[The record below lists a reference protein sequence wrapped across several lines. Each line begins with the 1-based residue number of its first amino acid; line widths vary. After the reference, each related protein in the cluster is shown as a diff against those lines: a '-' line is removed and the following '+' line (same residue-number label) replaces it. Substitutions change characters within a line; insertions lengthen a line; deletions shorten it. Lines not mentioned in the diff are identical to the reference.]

1 VPAAQGPD
9 EPVRKTG
16 GSSPPRRPPR
26 TTEVTRSE
34 EVRPSS
40 PRQTGNK
47 VGGAAK
53 TAAPRPRRTT
63 SNGSTSSARKPAAPK
78 KPPTNGNTGE
88 QPIVMPERAN
98 VDLEGPT
105 WAETIAT
112 LTTPDELDPDDIAI
126 LTGWTT
132 SVVAPDEVVDAPA
145 FVDHLAPEFVPV
157 VEPTVEPLVEE
168 AIIPE
173 APAPLSTAV
182 TAEPEAAAVSM
193 NPARAFTL
201 WRRRR
206 PRVRK
211 VTRIVRRIDAWSVL
225 KVSVLFYLVLFVIL
239 LVAGVLLWN
248 LAQST
253 GTVRNVEGFIRDLFN
268 LEKFDVSGRA
278 LFRASWTLGV
288 FLVIAGTGLNVT
300 MAVLFNLISD
310 LVGGVRVTVLEE
322 EVVLAPRTTRVKG
335 RRPGVAAESSV
346 EAAPEPPPI
355 PPEPPPIPPVESVDG
370 S

>member
-1 VPAAQGPD
+1 
-9 EPVRKTG
+9 
-16 GSSPPRRPPR
+16 
-26 TTEVTRSE
+26 VTRSE

-47 VGGAAK
+47 VAGAAK
-53 TAAPRPRRTT
+53 TASPRPRRT
-63 SNGSTSSARKPAAPK
+63 SNGSTSSARKPAAAK
-78 KPPTNGNTGE
+78 KPPTNGDTGE
-88 QPIVMPERAN
+88 QPIVKPERVI
-98 VDLEGPT
+98 VDIDGPT

-112 LTTPDELDPDDIAI
+112 LTTPEELDPDDIAI
-126 LTGWTT
+126 LTGWTP
-132 SVVAPDEVVDAPA
+132 SAVAPADVIDAPA
-145 FVDHLAPEFVPV
+145 E
-157 VEPTVEPLVEE
+157 LV
-168 AIIPE
+168 E
-173 APAPLSTAV
+173 APAVVDRVAPEIEPVELP
-182 TAEPEAAAVSM
+182 TAEPPLVAEPIVPVLPELVTADAAVDAAAVPM

-225 KVSVLFYLVLFVIL
+225 KISVLFYVVLFVIL

-248 LAQST
+248 LAEST
-253 GTVRNVEGFIRDLFN
+253 GTVRNVEGFVRDLFN

-322 EVVLAPRTTRVKG
+322 EVVLAPR
-335 RRPGVAAESSV
+335 AAKVNDHRSSATA
-346 EAAPEPPPI
+346 ETSAETEPEPV
-355 PPEPPPIPPVESVDG
+355 PIPPVETVDG

>member
-1 VPAAQGPD
+1 V
-9 EPVRKTG
+9 K
-16 GSSPPRRPPR
+16 
-26 TTEVTRSE
+26 
-34 EVRPSS
+34 
-40 PRQTGNK
+40 
-47 VGGAAK
+47 
-53 TAAPRPRRTT
+53 
-63 SNGSTSSARKPAAPK
+63 
-78 KPPTNGNTGE
+78 
-88 QPIVMPERAN
+88 PERVI
-98 VDLEGPT
+98 VDVDGPT

-126 LTGWTT
+126 LTGWTA
-132 SVVAPDEVVDAPA
+132 SAIAPPEVSDAPP

-157 VEPTVEPLVEE
+157 VEPTVEPLVD
-168 AIIPE
+168 APILPA
-173 APAPLSTAV
+173 APAPLT
-182 TAEPEAAAVSM
+182 AAATTEAEVAVVPM

-211 VTRIVRRIDAWSVL
+211 VTRVVRHIDAWSVL
-225 KVSVLFYLVLFVIL
+225 KVSVLFYVVLFVIL

-248 LAQST
+248 LAEST

-268 LEKFDVSGRA
+268 LEKFDVSGRS

-346 EAAPEPPPI
+346 EAAPEPPPV
-355 PPEPPPIPPVESVDG
+355 PPEPPPIQPVESVDG

>member
-1 VPAAQGPD
+1 MV
-9 EPVRKTG
+9 
-16 GSSPPRRPPR
+16 
-26 TTEVTRSE
+26 
-34 EVRPSS
+34 
-40 PRQTGNK
+40 
-47 VGGAAK
+47 GAAK
-53 TAAPRPRRTT
+53 TSPPRTRRAT
-63 SNGSTSSARKPAAPK
+63 NGSTSSARKPAAK
-78 KPPTNGNTGE
+78 KPPTNGDTGE
-88 QPIVMPERAN
+88 QPIVKPERMI
-98 VDLEGPT
+98 VDVDGPT

-112 LTTPDELDPDDIAI
+112 LTTPEELDPDDIAI
-126 LTGWTT
+126 LTGWTPSAIAPAVEVSAPVEEIT
-132 SVVAPDEVVDAPA
+132 APAVVDHVAPEIEPAVD
-145 FVDHLAPEFVPV
+145 
-157 VEPTVEPLVEE
+157 PTVEPPLVDEP
-168 AIIPE
+168 IS
-173 APAPLSTAV
+173 PALPALVA
-182 TAEPEAAAVSM
+182 AAAAVTSEPVEAEAVAT

-225 KVSVLFYLVLFVIL
+225 KVSVLFYVVLFVIL

-248 LAQST
+248 LAEST

-322 EVVLAPRTTRVKG
+322 EVVLAPRPSRVNG
-335 RRPGVAAESSV
+335 RRPAAAT
-346 EAAPEPPPI
+346 EAIGEAIPEPTPT
-355 PPEPPPIPPVESVDG
+355 PPVETVDG